1 MSEANNEMKIR
12 NFANKLKEIAV
23 PDIGVYDAI
32 IDGELIREIPCRAV
46 MVTAESDLAN
56 LPDYQPGTLAFT
68 AGFATMWQKDAEGTW
83 QEV

>member
-1 MSEANNEMKIR
+1 M
-12 NFANKLKEIAV
+12 EIKNMTRTARKVLDLGMIDVVDSDGVLREDV
-23 PDIGVYDAI
+23 PCKG
-32 IDGELIREIPCRAV
+32 V

-68 AGFATMWQKDAEGTW
+68 AGFASMWQKSAAGTW

>member
-1 MSEANNEMKIR
+1 M
-12 NFANKLKEIAV
+12 EIKNMTRTARKVLDLGMIDVVDSDGVLREDV
-23 PDIGVYDAI
+23 PCKG
-32 IDGELIREIPCRAV
+32 V

-68 AGFATMWQKDAEGTW
+68 AGFGSMWQKDAEGTW